1 MKGDEKKIKGTQ
13 KKIGGNQT
21 KAKGDQR
28 KRKKKLKG
36 KSRKKQTKWL
46 LLLSPLLPLLQW
58 PTRSSVRLSALAR
71 SPARPFTGPEI

>member
-13 KKIGGNQT
+13 KKIGGN
-21 KAKGDQR
+21 R
-28 KRKKKLKG
+28 KQKEIKEKENKKLKG